1 MIIALDIGGTAI
13 KVGQFNAQRELVHFQ
28 VHPHDGRLGGA
39 SLVQKVSTIIQGY
52 SDFRAICISTSGQVN
67 SETGTII
74 FANDNIPGYTNTN
87 LKQRFE
93 QQFHVPVYVE
103 NDVNCAALGENYFG
117 AGKAYDDFICVTY
130 GTGIGGAIILQN
142 TLYKGANGIAG
153 EFGHLLTHYDGL
165 PCNCGRKGCYE
176 SYASTTALIK
186 AAMQLDS
193 SYHNGIKVFE
203 LYEKNQANIVSLVNH
218 WINEIAI
225 GLVSIIHIFN
235 PPAIVIGGGIME
247 QQLLVN
253 HVATRV
259 NELIMESFSSV
270 KIIKAE
276 LGNKAGIYGALSLLP
291 KDVFQHSID

>member
-1 MIIALDIGGTAI
+1 MIIAIDIGGTAI
-13 KVGQFNAQRELVHFQ
+13 KVGQFNAQQELLHFH

-39 SLVQKVSTIIQGY
+39 SLVQKVCTIIEGY
-52 SDFRAICISTSGQVN
+52 SDFHAICISTSGQVN

-117 AGKAYDDFICVTY
+117 AGKAHDDFICITY
-130 GTGIGGAIILQN
+130 GTGIGGAIIIQN
-142 TLYKGANGIAG
+142 TLYKGANGVAG

-186 AAMQLDS
+186 ASMQLDP
-193 SYHNGIKVFE
+193 SYHNGLKVFE
-203 LYEKNQANIVSLVNH
+203 LYEKKQSKIVSLVNH

-247 QQLLVN
+247 QQLLVDR
-253 HVATRV
+253 VASRV

-270 KIIKAE
+270 KIVKAE

-291 KDVFQHSID
+291 KDVYQHSIE

>member
-13 KVGQFNAQRELVHFQ
+13 KVGLFNAQQELLHFH
-28 VHPHDGRLGGA
+28 VHPHDGRLGGT
-39 SLVQKVSTIIQGY
+39 SLIQKVSKIIEGY
-52 SDFRAICISTSGQVN
+52 SDFRAICISTSGQVD

-87 LKQRFE
+87 LKQLFA

-142 TLYKGANGIAG
+142 TLYKGANGVAG

-186 AAMQLDS
+186 AAMQLDP
-193 SYHNGIKVFE
+193 SYYNGFKVFE
-203 LYEKNQANIVSLVNH
+203 LYEKKQANIVSLVNH

-225 GLVSIIHIFN
+225 GLISIIHIFN

-247 QQLLVN
+247 QQLLVDC
-253 HVATRV
+253 VASRV
-259 NELIMESFSSV
+259 NELIMKSFSSV
-270 KIIKAE
+270 KIVKAE

-291 KDVFQHSID
+291 KDIYQRR

>member
-13 KVGQFNAQRELVHFQ
+13 KYGQFNEQKELLHFN

-39 SLVQKVSTIIQGY
+39 SLVQKVFTIIEEY
-52 SDFRAICISTSGQVN
+52 SNISAICISTSGQVN
-67 SETGTII
+67 SETGIII

-87 LKQRFE
+87 LKQLFE
-93 QQFHVPVYVE
+93 QKFHVPVYVE

-117 AGKAYDDFICVTY
+117 AGKGYNDFICVTY

-142 TLYKGANGIAG
+142 SLYKGANGVAG

-165 PCNCGRKGCYE
+165 PCNCGQKGCYE

-186 AAMQLDS
+186 AAMQVDP
-193 SYHNGIKVFE
+193 SYDNGIKVFE
-203 LYEKNQANIVSLVNH
+203 MYEKKQGNIVSIVDQWL
-218 WINEIAI
+218 NEIAI

-247 QQLLVN
+247 QQILVD
-253 HVATRV
+253 HVASRV

-270 KIIKAE
+270 KIVKAQ

-291 KDVFQHSID
+291 KVME

>member
-13 KVGQFNAQRELVHFQ
+13 KVGQFNAQQELLNFH

-39 SLVQKVSTIIQGY
+39 SLVQKVSTIIEGY

-87 LKQRFE
+87 LKQRYE

-117 AGKAYDDFICVTY
+117 VGKDYNDFICITY
-130 GTGIGGAIILQN
+130 GTGIGGAIIIQN
-142 TLYKGANGIAG
+142 ALYKGSNGVAG

-186 AAMQLDS
+186 AAMLLDP
-193 SYHNGIKVFE
+193 SYNNGRKVFE
-203 LYEKNQANIVSLVNH
+203 LYEKKQANIVSLVHH

-247 QQLLVN
+247 QQLLVD

-259 NELIMESFSSV
+259 NELIMESFLSV
-270 KIIKAE
+270 KIVKAG

-291 KDVFQHSID
+291 ENIYHHSID